1 MNTQILQQDNRNY
14 SVNSCNNLCTPL
26 PQSNM
31 ESYITASID
40 FLKNEQKIITTK
52 IQLNTT
58 KIGVELSFIV
68 TIPPSTL
75 KLKCLI
81 DTGCSNTILYTSMAE
96 KINLTYKP
104 FNIIISTAT
113 ADSEDAVQ
121 GITHTNF
128 QLYPT
133 DRPPKT

>member
-1 MNTQILQQDNRNY
+1 MKFPRPKNLLLNEYPDLTTGQPELFSELMQQF
-14 SVNSCNNLCTPL
+14 VHPL

-81 DTGCSNTILYTSMAE
+81 DIGCSKY
-96 KINLTYKP
+96 
-104 FNIIISTAT
+104 NI
-113 ADSEDAVQ
+113 VHLN
-121 GITHTNF
+121 G
-128 QLYPT
+128 
-133 DRPPKT
+133 